1 MAMGG
6 NGQRDGEWTVMDG
19 AALWRWTGRR
29 QLNDEAWCDG
39 DLTMMDNEERRA
51 RDGDVDTAG
60 GGSNKGQRVIT
71 L

>member
-1 MAMGG
+1 MGG
-6 NGQRDGEWTVMDG
+6 DGRCDGEWTVMDG
-19 AALWRWTGRR
+19 AALRRLTARR
-29 QLNDEAWCDG
+29 QLNGEEQGDG
-39 DLTMMDNEERRA
+39 DLTMMDDEERRE